1 MHRFKLS
8 WILIV
13 AAVFG
18 PTAFAAASTTA
29 AMTTDSADKYVFVGK
44 SVWDVDAGQQISPDG
59 APKTW
64 LGAEVMK
71 IAGVNDRVFLP
82 GNEPPAAGMATP
94 GMIAPLDGTG
104 GIGPKLDD
112 KPLVDSM
119 GRYSFWASADHRR
132 VVFIQDGDYWRGDID
147 WKAKPAPAIVHRK
160 KVTSVSAFSP
170 INTPLLWWGNTLIV
184 WGDFDKAKP
193 IVRIDLL
200 TGETEEMPNYDHALD
215 RDLLDRA
222 RRGATSPSG
231 ARAFQWSSSLISS
244 YDVRTGKASTF
255 ANKYEH
261 VANLAP
267 VNFTAEFKP
276 YWTDDNTAYTMLSR
290 GDVAKLDF
298 RNNRMDIVAK
308 ADETANH
315 RVASILPSG
324 RYADVIAFLP
334 SHDGGPTFKE
344 RYLLDLTNGQH
355 IALPFDDRNSGKWL
369 DDSKY
374 LYYRDKGGL
383 GAVGVWFY
391 NRDDNSNKRLG
402 GGQLDLGRMCYL
414 PTKNVVVAVS
424 QQNGAT
430 LRKINLDGSGI
441 QDLGACGMDIPTR
454 MPDRTIDLG
463 LGGGAMVDLWKPV
476 TVDMAALA
484 PNAAPEAATGK
495 AKLKELTKNESPENQ
510 QFADY
515 AYEYCGTNSQLNES
529 YDPLKFAMIMLD
541 AHKKQPQPQFA
552 MLLMNTDYSAAV
564 DPEALRRRAHG
575 QAGYALLNDS
585 KLTDSQRSK
594 IADQTGQLVH
604 DAYAAEPT
612 PSIKQFDT
620 HYQKA
625 FKAAKAA
632 VLGTPTSTATTE
644 SPVGSSGSTAS
655 AASASTGS
663 VQPSAGASNTSQTQ
677 SASDAVSTTVEKV
690 EAVGAQMGT
699 AATKAKAKAEQ
710 AAAKAKNWLDA
721 LKQKK
726 P

>member
-1 MHRFKLS
+1 
-8 WILIV
+8 LIA
-13 AAVFG
+13 AAVSG
-18 PTAFAAASTTA
+18 SAAFATTNVT
-29 AMTTDSADKYVFVGK
+29 TTDAPDKYVFVGK
-44 SVWDVDAGQQISPDG
+44 SLWDVDAGQQVSPDG

-64 LGAEVMK
+64 LGGEVMK
-71 IAGVNDRVFLP
+71 IAGVTDRVFLP
-82 GNEPPAAGMATP
+82 GNEPPAAGMAAP
-94 GMIAPLDGTG
+94 GMIAPLDGSG
-104 GIGPKLDD
+104 GIGPKLDG

-119 GRYSFWASADHRR
+119 GRYSFWASADHHR
-132 VVFIQDGDYWRGDID
+132 VVFIQDGDYWRGEIN
-147 WKAKPAPAIVHRK
+147 WNAKPAPAIVNRK
-160 KVTSVSAFSP
+160 KVTSVGAFGP
-170 INTPLLWWGNTLIV
+170 INVPLLWWGNTLIV

-200 TGETEEMPNYDHALD
+200 TGTTDELPNYDHALD

-222 RRGATSPSG
+222 RRGAVSPDG

-244 YDVRTGKASTF
+244 YDVRTGKASTI

-261 VANLAP
+261 VGNLGP
-267 VNFTAEFKP
+267 VNFTSEFKP
-276 YWTDDNTAYTMLSR
+276 YWADDNTAYTMISR

-298 RNNRMDIVAK
+298 RNSRMDIVAK

-324 RYADVIAFLP
+324 RYADVIAFIP
-334 SHDGGPTFKE
+334 SHDSGPTFKE
-344 RYLLDLTNGQH
+344 RYLLDLTSGQH

-383 GAVGVWFY
+383 GVVGVWFY

-441 QDLGACGMDIPTR
+441 QDLGSCGMDIPTR

-463 LGGGAMVDLWKPV
+463 LGGGATADLWKPV
-476 TVDMAALA
+476 TVDMTALA

-495 AKLKELTKNESPENQ
+495 VKLKELTKNESPENQ

-515 AYEYCGTNSQLNES
+515 AYGYCETNAQLNES
-529 YDPLKFAMIMLD
+529 YDPVKFAMIMLD
-541 AHKKQPQPQFA
+541 AHKKQPSTQFA

-564 DPEALRRRAHG
+564 DPEALRQRAHG
-575 QAGYALLNDS
+575 QAAYALLNDS
-585 KLTDSQRSK
+585 KLNDNQRSK

-604 DAYAAEPT
+604 DAYAAEPKL
-612 PSIKQFDT
+612 SVKDFDT
-620 HYQKA
+620 QFQKA
-625 FKAAKAA
+625 FKSAKAA
-632 VLGTPTSTATTE
+632 VLGATTPTAATE
-644 SPVGSSGSTAS
+644 SPVGSSGSTAAASTES
-655 AASASTGS
+655 AQPVASAS
-663 VQPSAGASNTSQTQ
+663 GA
-677 SASDAVSTTVEKV
+677 ASTTVEKV
-690 EAVGAQMGT
+690 EAVGAQVGA
-699 AATKAKAKAEQ
+699 AATKAKTKAEQ
-710 AAAKAKNWLDA
+710 AAAKAKNWFES